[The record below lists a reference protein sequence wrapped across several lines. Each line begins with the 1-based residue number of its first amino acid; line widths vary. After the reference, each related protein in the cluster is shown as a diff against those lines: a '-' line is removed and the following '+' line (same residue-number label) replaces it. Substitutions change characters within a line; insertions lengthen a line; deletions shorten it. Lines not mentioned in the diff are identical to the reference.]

1 MGRTAKASGATV
13 LMGRIHVMR
22 ADMYEAIRTMALQ
35 EQFLR
40 VDFDTRVE
48 IGTTACIPTQDGYD
62 TMAGI
67 AYAAIKSVIK

>member
-1 MGRTAKASGATV
+1 
-13 LMGRIHVMR
+13 
-22 ADMYEAIRTMALQ
+22 MAFQ

-48 IGTTACIPTQDGYD
+48 IGTDDVHPTQDGYD

-67 AYAAIKSVIK
+67 AYAAIKSIIK